1 MGSAFA
7 LPVGREGGRKVGW
20 AHFSM
25 PCAKTMGRAR
35 KTGTRM
41 NNGNGEV
48 MVRMERRNA
57 CGSRRLHD
65 GRRKVRT
72 GEGACEGCERVG
84 EKRCARRA
92 KYTRKRK
99 DVCGE
104 RNVQRERKSGEWE
117 RARRMGVQEKR
128 GYRGR
133 ENRKMEARDVR
144 MPDTLHVSGC
154 F

>member
-7 LPVGREGGRKVGW
+7 LPAGREGGRK
-20 AHFSM
+20 
-25 PCAKTMGRAR
+25 AR
-35 KTGTRM
+35 KTGACM
-41 NNGNGEV
+41 NNGDGEV

-99 DVCGE
+99 DACGE
-104 RNVQRERKSGEWE
+104 RNVQRKRKSGKWE

-128 GYRGR
+128 GHGGR